1 MNKKRIDYDTVKRV
15 MALNLSERKS
25 VEMLNGMGI
34 KISNGAYHKYKS
46 EQLLCREIL
55 PTPNTKMSTSNDSNQ
70 IDPINTKVSTSIN
83 GEKIDSIDKMSTSQN
98 DVAGVIIN
106 ELDKMST
113 SNDSNQIDPINTK
126 MSTSNDTAKNDS
138 IGKVSTSDNG
148 EKIDTIIVE
157 YGIYKLKAISHEH
170 RDYRRCGLS
179 KKNLYEVLQIEELR
193 DYQFDDLFQLRMA
206 KINPRL
212 VYNWKYGR
220 CINDYDKPLN

>member
-15 MALNLSERKS
+15 MALNLSVRKS
-25 VEMLNGMGI
+25 IEMLNGMGI
-34 KISNGAYHKYKS
+34 KISIGAYTKYKNEHLS
-46 EQLLCREIL
+46 NREIL
-55 PTPNTKMSTSNDSNQ
+55 PIPNTKVNTSNRE
-70 IDPINTKVSTSIN
+70 ILPIPNTKVNTSIDTAKN
-83 GEKIDSIDKMSTSQN
+83 DSIGKVNTSDN

-126 MSTSNDTAKNDS
+126 VNTSIDTAKNDS
-138 IGKVSTSDNG
+138 IGKVNTSDNG

-212 VYNWKYGR
+212 VYNWKHGR

>member
-1 MNKKRIDYDTVKRV
+1 MN
-15 MALNLSERKS
+15 
-25 VEMLNGMGI
+25 
-34 KISNGAYHKYKS
+34 
-46 EQLLCREIL
+46 
-55 PTPNTKMSTSNDSNQ
+55 
-70 IDPINTKVSTSIN
+70 TSI
-83 GEKIDSIDKMSTSQN
+83 
-98 DVAGVIIN
+98 
-106 ELDKMST
+106 
-113 SNDSNQIDPINTK
+113 
-126 MSTSNDTAKNDS
+126 DTAKNDS
-138 IGKVSTSDNG
+138 IGKVNTSDNG

>member
-15 MALNLSERKS
+15 MALNLSVRKS
-25 VEMLNGMGI
+25 IEMLNGMGI
-34 KISNGAYHKYKS
+34 KISIGAYTKYKNEHLS
-46 EQLLCREIL
+46 NREIL
-55 PTPNTKMSTSNDSNQ
+55 PIPNTKVN
-70 IDPINTKVSTSIN
+70 TSI
-83 GEKIDSIDKMSTSQN
+83 
-98 DVAGVIIN
+98 
-106 ELDKMST
+106 
-113 SNDSNQIDPINTK
+113 
-126 MSTSNDTAKNDS
+126 DTAKNDS
-138 IGKVSTSDNG
+138 IGKVNTSDNG